1 LLKSAPLEPH
11 RSPDLTPLDFF
22 NVINAVFRN
31 PIDNLLELQRA
42 IEDATSSVEPE
53 MFLLIEEFD
62 VVCSKVDIIPNI
74 FANHLLFMFVKI
86 FSFLFFQL
94 I

>member
-1 LLKSAPLEPH
+1 
-11 RSPDLTPLDFF
+11 
-22 NVINAVFRN
+22 VFRN
-31 PIDNLLELQRA
+31 PIENLVELQRA

-86 FSFLFFQL
+86 SSFFFFQL